1 MELVH
6 LAAAELQRDEVVH
19 VAQDHLILF
28 ECTDAETVLVCASLG
43 DRLTTDVGVW
53 LSVTNAYPAQLV
65 ARDVKTLSA
74 IVPLRH
80 VVVQSSERSKD
91 HADVVRAL
99 LTNDEVNFTNDVA
112 TISGAFNRPAP
123 PQPVTVWSHEDGRL
137 VNGDTVLTKHS
148 DEESDAGELTYF
160 A

>member
-6 LAAAELQRDEVVH
+6 LAAAESQRDEVVR
-19 VAQDHLILF
+19 VTRDHLMLF
-28 ECTDAETVLVCASLG
+28 ECTDAETVLVGASLG
-43 DRLTTDVGVW
+43 DRLTADVGVW
-53 LSVTNAYPAQLV
+53 LSVTSAYPAQLA
-65 ARDVKTLSA
+65 ARDVATLA
-74 IVPLRH
+74 ALVPLRH
-80 VVVQSSERSKD
+80 VVIHAGEHSKD

-123 PQPVTVWSHEDGRL
+123 PEPVTVWSHEDDRL

-148 DEESDAGELTYF
+148 VEVSDAGELTYF